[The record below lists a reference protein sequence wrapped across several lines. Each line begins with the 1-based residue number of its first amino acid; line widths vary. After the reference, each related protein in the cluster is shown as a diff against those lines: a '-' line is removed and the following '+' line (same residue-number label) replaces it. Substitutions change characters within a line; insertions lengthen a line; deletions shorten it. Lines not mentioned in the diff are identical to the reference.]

1 MLGNSQV
8 IQRAT
13 RATTALPSIVLN
25 SYVYDIIHI
34 VLLRRSTCR
43 DDQLFFTYSL
53 NHYLNTLKS
62 QGYFQYFSQIL
73 KKTHMRLNAFRYI
86 GLHLEGVGNVSDE
99 KNTISRSFNIYAG
112 FVNNYSIGGLR

>member
-1 MLGNSQV
+1 MNN
-8 IQRAT
+8 
-13 RATTALPSIVLN
+13 ALNRVGFSVGTKYRK
-25 SYVYDIIHI
+25 SYLFEKFNEIII
-34 VLLRRSTCR
+34 LLVSCR